1 MRNKDLMT
9 ILETLAPKA
18 KIAIEAENIE
28 QVSGL
33 RKPMISATLLLN
45 PEN

>member
-1 MRNKDLMT
+1 MRNRDLTT
-9 ILETLAPKA
+9 ILETHAPKA
-18 KIAIEAENIE
+18 KIAIEAEDIE

-33 RKPMISATLLLN
+33 RKPMIFATLLLN